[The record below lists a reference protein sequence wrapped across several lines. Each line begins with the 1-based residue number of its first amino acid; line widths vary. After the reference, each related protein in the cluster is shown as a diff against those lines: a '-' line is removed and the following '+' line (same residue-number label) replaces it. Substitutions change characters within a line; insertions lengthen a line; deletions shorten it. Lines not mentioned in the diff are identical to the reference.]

1 MFYKYENENLMMGPF
16 VQFPTGEFLSE
27 SNLEQINLPFND
39 WYWFETEQEA
49 KNFFGIKEE

>member
-27 SNLEQINLPFND
+27 SNLEQINLPFNE